1 MKGRESQIWFN
12 SGLTYENSCR
22 CVQSSFAH
30 WDDGYKRTVIGFF
43 TEFHDSVR
51 QCEQC
56 VVFAHAYIFTGVMLR
71 ATLTHDD
78 ISRDATLATKNF
90 DAEPFRFRLA
100 SVFRTS
106 YTFFMC
112 HYSSVFFVLAAA
124 GFFAAG
130 FFAAGAL
137 AAGFSVV
144 AFFAPPAL
152 MPVILI
158 SVNEARK
165 PFNFW

>member
-1 MKGRESQIWFN
+1 
-12 SGLTYENSCR
+12 
-22 CVQSSFAH
+22 
-30 WDDGYKRTVIGFF
+30 
-43 TEFHDSVR
+43 
-51 QCEQC
+51 
-56 VVFAHAYIFTGVMLR
+56 MLR
-71 ATLTHDD
+71 AALPHND
-78 ISRDATLATKNF
+78 ITRDATLATKNF
-90 DAEPFRFRLA
+90 DAEPFRFRLT

-112 HYSSVFFVLAAA
+112 HYSSVFFVLVAA
-124 GFFAAG
+124 GFFAAGFFAAGFFAAGFFTAG

-137 AAGFSVV
+137 AAGFSAV
-144 AFFAPPAL
+144 AFLAPPAL

>member
-1 MKGRESQIWFN
+1 MRSIKLRPLGRRIQKNGYWLFYGIPR
-12 SGLTYENSCR
+12 LR
-22 CVQSSFAH
+22 PSS
-30 WDDGYKRTVIGFF
+30 
-43 TEFHDSVR
+43 
-51 QCEQC
+51 EQC

-71 ATLTHDD
+71 AALPHND
-78 ISRDATLATKNF
+78 ITRDATLATKNF

-137 AAGFSVV
+137 AAGFSAV
-144 AFFAPPAL
+144 AFLAPPAL